1 MTPLSRLKTRLL
13 STIAA
18 AAILAAPIFAAPMAA
33 AAETASSTSSSLGFS
48 AFAQAVAEAAL
59 RHDEVAAFYRETGY
73 EPVWTGQT
81 EAEKT
86 RLTALLKAIMH
97 AEEHGLP
104 QSAYD
109 TTQLTAM
116 MRNISSPRDQGRVEV
131 DLTNLFLTY
140 AHQIQT
146 GILEPSSID
155 KLMTRNPHRRDPVEL
170 LTGFLEAENPD
181 AFMHSLIPSSD
192 EYARLMH
199 KKFEIERLVER
210 GGWGPQVQAGALKP
224 GEQGPGVVQ
233 LRNRLIAMGYLGRS
247 ATMTYDAEIQRAV
260 QLFQENM
267 GLNADGVAGP
277 ATIEAINVPAL
288 ERLKSVVVAME
299 RERWLSIDRK
309 DRYIWVNL
317 TDFTARIV
325 DGGEI
330 TFETRSVVGANT
342 FDRRTPEFSD
352 VMEHMVINPSWY
364 VPKSIA
370 RNEYVP
376 AMIASQ
382 GTAAGH
388 LQILDGAGRVIPRET
403 IDWTVVTPSY
413 FPFDLKQPPSGGN
426 ALGRVKFMFPNKHN
440 IYLHDTPSKSLFSR
454 EVRAFS
460 HGCVRLQKP
469 FDFAYALLAAQE
481 EDPEGTFQSILRTGR
496 ETTVKL
502 ETPLPVHLVYRTAFS
517 DLRGHMGYRA
527 DIYGRDAKLWS
538 ALQDTG
544 VSLPGLGS

>member
-1 MTPLSRLKTRLL
+1 MTPVSRLRTRML

-18 AAILAAPIFAAPMAA
+18 AALFAAPMAA
-33 AAETASSTSSSLGFS
+33 GAETSSSFGFS

-59 RHDEVAAFYRETGY
+59 QHDEVAAFYRAAGY
-73 EPVWTGQT
+73 APIWTGQT
-81 EAEKT
+81 PAERE
-86 RLTALLKAIMH
+86 RLTALLKAILH
-97 AEEHGLP
+97 ADEHGLP
-104 QSAYD
+104 KSAYD
-109 TTQLTAM
+109 TTELTRM

-131 DLTNLFLTY
+131 ELTNLFLTY

-146 GILEPSSID
+146 GILNPRTID

-170 LTGFLEAENPD
+170 LTAFLAAENPD
-181 AFMHSLIPSSD
+181 AFMHSLIPQSD

-210 GGWGPQVQAGALKP
+210 GGWGAQVQPTSLKP
-224 GEQGPGVVQ
+224 GDQGPGVVQ
-233 LRNRLIAMGYLGRS
+233 LRNRLIAMGYLARS
-247 ATMTYDAEIQRAV
+247 ATMTYDAEIQTAV

-267 GLNADGVAGP
+267 GLNSDGVAGP
-277 ATIEAINVPAL
+277 ATIEAINVPAT
-288 ERLKSVVVAME
+288 ERLKSIVVAME
-299 RERWLSIDRK
+299 RERWLSIDRQK
-309 DRYIWVNL
+309 RYIWVNL

-352 VMEHMVINPSWY
+352 VMEYMVINPSWN

-376 AMIASQ
+376 AMIESQ
-382 GTAAGH
+382 GAAAAH
-388 LQILDGAGRVIPRET
+388 LQIIDGAGRVVPREM
-403 IDWTVVTPSY
+403 IDWTQVTPSY

-426 ALGRVKFMFPNKHN
+426 ALGRVKFMFPNQHN
-440 IYLHDTPSKSLFSR
+440 VYLHDTPSKSLFAR

-460 HGCVRLQKP
+460 HGCVRLQDP

-481 EDPEGTFQSILRTGR
+481 EDPEGLFQSILRTGQ
-496 ETTVKL
+496 ETTVNL
-502 ETPLPVHLVYRTAFS
+502 EQPVPVHLVYRTAFS

-527 DIYGRDAKLWS
+527 DVYGRDAKLWEE
-538 ALQDTG
+538 LQEAG
-544 VSLPGLGS
+544 VSLPGVGS